1 MIAGP
6 LLGLLRPAG
15 VPAASL
21 TIALALTP
29 VVIAVAEAATLH
41 ANHTLAGRLWPGL
54 AAIAGLLLLLTQPS
68 LSNIADD
75 MILTLAPLL
84 TGCGAVLFCSSRES
98 VWRLPAALLGAC
110 LALGLG
116 AAINLLTHT
125 GGWTALDGIAAG
137 LDALQALLSVIAIG
151 RLSAP
156 RWSAQFALIPF
167 IVLIQGIALMG
178 ARVPA
183 RMLVGLLLLVF
194 AGIALLIPPAEEPRF
209 DLTASTPH
217 TPRTD

>member
-1 MIAGP
+1 
-6 LLGLLRPAG
+6 
-15 VPAASL
+15 
-21 TIALALTP
+21 
-29 VVIAVAEAATLH
+29 
-41 ANHTLAGRLWPGL
+41 
-54 AAIAGLLLLLTQPS
+54 
-68 LSNIADD
+68 
-75 MILTLAPLL
+75 
-84 TGCGAVLFCSSRES
+84 
-98 VWRLPAALLGAC
+98 
-110 LALGLG
+110 GLG